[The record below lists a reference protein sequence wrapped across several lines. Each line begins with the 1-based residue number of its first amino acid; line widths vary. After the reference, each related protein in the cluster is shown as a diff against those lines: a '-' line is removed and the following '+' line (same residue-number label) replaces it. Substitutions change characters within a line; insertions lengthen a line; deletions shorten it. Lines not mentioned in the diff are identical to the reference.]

1 MSTLLRAFDAFQTL
15 IVLQI
20 IDAVTLSMQGES
32 IPCSIN
38 NITHNTL
45 LTIKLF
51 YRQFE
56 IGSFEIGE
64 LKLGVAY
71 T

>member
-1 MSTLLRAFDAFQTL
+1 
-15 IVLQI
+15 
-20 IDAVTLSMQGES
+20 MQGES